1 MTAIPSAKAPNFDA
15 FSVSCT
21 AGPSVSINLHK
32 GNLLQFWEG
41 KTEVIDAQHGFY
53 GVGMSIRHA
62 ELVLESSMSDS
73 IRDEGSS
80 VSFSEAEGKVS
91 LPVSS
96 ENHNYSTLLTDFLV
110 NPEHAFAF
118 NPLRQG
124 QGFQKGDRPKHTVLA
139 L

>member
-80 VSFSEAEGKVS
+80 GCLFLRLRGKS
-91 LPVSS
+91 A
-96 ENHNYSTLLTDFLV
+96 Y
-110 NPEHAFAF
+110 
-118 NPLRQG
+118 Q
-124 QGFQKGDRPKHTVLA
+124 LA
-139 L
+139 VKITTILHS